1 MELFLWI
8 LIDVIV
14 LCVVYWLFNKR
25 NRAQQGVATQTRRAA
40 REEGSRELRELFLM
54 RARSLNMPLSEKARP
69 DSLSQIIGQEDGIR
83 ALKAAMCGPNPQHVI
98 IYGPPGCGKTCAAR
112 LVLEEAKK
120 RSDSPFDV
128 QSRFVEVDA
137 TCVRF
142 DERAIADPLLGSVH
156 DPIYQGAGALGAQ
169 GVPQPKPGAVSRA
182 HCGVLFLDEIGELH
196 PLQMN
201 KLLKVLEDRRVFFD
215 SAYYSK
221 ENTAIPPYIHDIF
234 QNGMPADFRLIGATT
249 RSPEEL
255 PPALRSRCVELYFRP
270 LTQKELEQIVRGAVE
285 RIGFRMGEEA
295 VALCAQYCSSGRDAV
310 NMVQLGSG
318 AAYDE
323 GRREITVRDVEW
335 VASVSR
341 CVRRV
346 TAKMPEHPRAGVSV
360 GLGVGGAGQGAII
373 EIECV
378 AEPTEKGRGTL
389 DLGGVVETEEI
400 ELRQRK
406 LKRKSTA
413 LASAENVLR
422 VFQKRFLVDCR
433 DYDIRFNIPGGMPMD
448 GPSAGI
454 ALAVA
459 LMSAL
464 TGKPAAK
471 GLALTGE
478 ITVQGEVRP
487 VGGVHE
493 KLEAAVLAGATTILV
508 PVDNYEEHS
517 MKFDA
522 TEVLPVSDITEVMRF
537 AFSIPHEAEKT
548 DNVLPLIVS
557 A

>member
-1 MELFLWI
+1 MELFLWAI
-8 LIDVIV
+8 LQAVILV
-14 LCVVYWLFNKR
+14 AVFWFFNRRK
-25 NRAQQGVATQTRRAA
+25 NEQQGVVTRRAA
-40 REEGSRELRELFLM
+40 REEGSKELRELFLM

-69 DSLSQIIGQEDGIR
+69 ESLQEIVGQEDGVR

-112 LVLEEAKK
+112 LVLEEAKR
-120 RSDSPFDV
+120 RSDSPFDA

-215 SAYYSK
+215 SAYYSRD
-221 ENTAIPPYIHDIF
+221 NAAIPAYIHDIF

-270 LTQKELEQIVRGAVE
+270 LGQRELEKIVRSAAA
-285 RIGFRMGEEA
+285 RIGFAMGEAA
-295 VALCAQYCSSGRDAV
+295 VALCAQYCASGRDAV

-323 GRREITVRDVEW
+323 GRREITVKDVEW
-335 VASVSR
+335 VAEVSR
-341 CVRRV
+341 CVRRMSQ
-346 TAKMPEHPRAGVSV
+346 KMPERTRSGVSI

-373 EIECV
+373 EIECT
-378 AEPTEKGRGTL
+378 AEPTGKGKGML

-400 ELRQRK
+400 ELNRRR

-413 LASAENVLR
+413 LASAENVLS

-464 TGKPAAK
+464 TGKPVLP

-487 VGGVHE
+487 VGGVRE
-493 KLEAAVLAGATTILV
+493 KLEAATLAGAKKVLV
-508 PVDNYEEHS
+508 PAANYDDRS
-517 MKFDA
+517 MKLEV
-522 TEVLPVSDITEVMRF
+522 EVLPVSDIAEVMRV
-537 AFSIPHEAEKT
+537 AFSIPREAAET

-557 A
+557 V